1 MIPGA
6 LVITLLEVP
15 SLGPRKARAILQTFP
30 DVTSWGDLLD
40 QDLLAVEGISKGTIE
55 KLRSADPDHGT
66 RVLDRAAEMGIR
78 YVHYWQDEFPE
89 QLRDLYDA
97 PVGLYLRGN
106 GDLRGDFIA
115 VVGTRQPTPYGRSVA
130 KEMCY
135 ALISSGI
142 GIVSGFARGVDTV
155 AHQAALDMKGVTLG
169 VLGCGVDVIYPP
181 ENKGIYPQIMENGL
195 FVSEYPPGT
204 TPDGHHFPQ
213 RNRIISG
220 LSMGVLVVEAG
231 SNSGALITGH
241 IANDQQREV
250 FAIPGRIDSPKS
262 AGCHELIQKGA
273 KLVGKVEDLLEE
285 LSPPYSAPP
294 GHQIELLHDLSEP
307 ERGIMEYLTREPVQ
321 VDIMAEELARD
332 ISELLSV
339 LLHLEMRGLV
349 TQYAGKQFSRV

>member
-1 MIPGA
+1 MISGA

-15 SLGPRKARAILQTFP
+15 SLGPRKAKAILQTFP
-30 DVTSWGDLLD
+30 DVTSWRDLLD
-40 QDLLAVEGISKGTIE
+40 QDLLVVEGVSKSTIE
-55 KLRSADPDHGT
+55 KLRSADPAHGT
-66 RVLDRAAEMGIR
+66 RILDRAAELGIR

-89 QLRDLYDA
+89 HLRDLYDA

-106 GDLRGDFIA
+106 GDMRGDFIA

-130 KEMCY
+130 KEMCH
-135 ALISSGI
+135 ALIASGI
-142 GIVSGFARGVDTV
+142 GIVSGFARGVDTI
-155 AHQAALDMKGVTLG
+155 AHQAALEMKGVTIA
-169 VLGCGVDVIYPP
+169 VLGCGVDVIYPS
-181 ENKGIYPQIMENGL
+181 ENKLIYPQIMEHGL
-195 FVSEYPPGT
+195 FVSEYPPGD

-294 GHQIELLHDLSEP
+294 GHQIELLRDLSEP
-307 ERGIMEYLTREPVQ
+307 ERGIMEYLTKEPVQ
-321 VDIMAEELARD
+321 VDFMAEELDQNIA
-332 ISELLSV
+332 ELLSV

-349 TQYAGKQFSRV
+349 MQYAGKQFSRV